1 MAHKKKRRGRAATG
15 KGRKASK
22 ANKLNGNWHCE
33 VCVICLDEPMAKARA
48 RGLAGVC
55 QPCGHDAFHLEC
67 LAKALA
73 VHAACPVC
81 RDAKAVALPLPPH
94 TRGPAHIAQLKEAAR
109 AARRTQAQAERAE
122 ARRVALQ
129 QVAGREAEL
138 GSAVYRTWY
147 AGQRVSTPKL
157 DDTGLRAA
165 LDALGMRSVELSAD
179 LRTALESSEA
189 FLTGFR
195 ARARP

>member
-94 TRGPAHIAQLKEAAR
+94 TRGPAHIAASSRIALVLPSAASSPTATPTR
-109 AARRTQAQAERAE
+109 TVNRTRRF
-122 ARRVALQ
+122 VLFNP
-129 QVAGREAEL
+129 VL
-138 GSAVYRTWY
+138 Y
-147 AGQRVSTPKL
+147 KC
-157 DDTGLRAA
+157 
-165 LDALGMRSVELSAD
+165 RSE
-179 LRTALESSEA
+179 
-189 FLTGFR
+189 
-195 ARARP
+195 